1 MAFFDALGRVIGG
14 GARDPRRENRLAEA
28 QGVDASGPSPE
39 YPGGQGVPAD
49 PAEMASPPVAGT
61 YDREHWRRKAKR
73 ILEKL
78 PASQS
83 EWPTLMAEAH
93 ALKLDQDWVDRCLL
107 DEFTLLVRH
116 AVRDRHVTREEHSK
130 LDLARQLIGLSEE
143 EAVDLL
149 HAVVAEAEAF
159 FGKPVEG
166 A

>member
-1 MAFFDALGRVIGG
+1 MAFFDALGRVLGG

-28 QGVDASGPSPE
+28 QGLDDSGPSPE

-49 PAEMASPPVAGT
+49 PAAMAAPPVAGA
-61 YDREHWRRKAKR
+61 YDREHWRRKVKR

-78 PASQS
+78 PTTKA

-93 ALKLDQDWVDRCLL
+93 ALSLDQDWVDRCLV
-107 DEFTLLVRH
+107 DEFTLLVRR
-116 AVRDRHVTREEHSK
+116 AVSDRHVSREEHAK
-130 LDLARQLIGLSEE
+130 LDLARQLIGLSEA

>member
-14 GARDPRRENRLAEA
+14 GTRDPRREDRLAEA
-28 QGVDASGPSPE
+28 QGLDAGGPSPE

-49 PAEMASPPVAGT
+49 PAQLAAPPAAGA

-78 PASQS
+78 PATRD
-83 EWPTLMAEAH
+83 EWPTLMAEAL
-93 ALKLDQDWVDRCLL
+93 ALNLEQDWVDRCLV

-116 AVRDRHVTREEHSK
+116 AVRDRHVSPEEHSK
-130 LDLARQLIGLSEE
+130 LDLARQLIGLSED
-143 EAVDLL
+143 EAIDLL